1 VNQGHF
7 IPLDLQQSLIARA
20 VHSRQNIVVNDVI
33 SDPDFLSH
41 ELLPNT
47 RSEMVIPMMLAG
59 ERIIGVLDIMADT
72 TDRFTQQDV
81 YIFSTLAAQVGVALR
96 NAQLFEEVDYAR
108 ESAEIANRA
117 KSEFLANMSHELR
130 TPLNGILGYA
140 QILQRD
146 KSLSDKQAN
155 GLQIIHQSG
164 EHLLT
169 LINDIL
175 DIAKIEAGR
184 LDLHPDLVHLENF
197 LQGISAMIEM
207 RASQKSVVFNCD
219 LQPDLPDAIR
229 VDEKRL
235 RQVLINLLGNAVKFT
250 DKGTVALYVT
260 AVNNKTVSEK
270 NGDQSLLN
278 IRFEVADTGVGMKA
292 EELQRVFSPFERV
305 GDAHQREGTGLGLT
319 ISTQLVQAMGGE
331 LKADSELGK
340 GSRFWFELTV
350 PGLEMAATSVVDLQ
364 SKDILGYKGSRRHVL
379 LVDDKP
385 YNRSFLVNLLEPL
398 GFEISE
404 AENGLEGVE
413 MALAKK
419 PDMILM
425 DLVMPV
431 MTGLEA
437 AERIRRETTL
447 QETSIIALSASAFQ
461 SDIDESLAAGCNAF
475 LPKPVDTAELLK
487 TLGEQLDLDWI
498 YAPDETEITYKV
510 YSDKNG
516 EVLVTPSQADLDV
529 LYDFAMR
536 GNLRAI
542 QQKATQLKIQDETL
556 KQFVDKLQQFART
569 FATKEILDLLHQYR
583 Q

>member
-1 VNQGHF
+1 
-7 IPLDLQQSLIARA
+7 
-20 VHSRQNIVVNDVI
+20 
-33 SDPDFLSH
+33 
-41 ELLPNT
+41 
-47 RSEMVIPMMLAG
+47 
-59 ERIIGVLDIMADT
+59 
-72 TDRFTQQDV
+72 
-81 YIFSTLAAQVGVALR
+81 
-96 NAQLFEEVDYAR
+96 
-108 ESAEIANRA
+108 
-117 KSEFLANMSHELR
+117 
-130 TPLNGILGYA
+130 
-140 QILQRD
+140 
-146 KSLSDKQAN
+146 
-155 GLQIIHQSG
+155 
-164 EHLLT
+164 
-169 LINDIL
+169 
-175 DIAKIEAGR
+175 
-184 LDLHPDLVHLENF
+184 
-197 LQGISAMIEM
+197 MIEM